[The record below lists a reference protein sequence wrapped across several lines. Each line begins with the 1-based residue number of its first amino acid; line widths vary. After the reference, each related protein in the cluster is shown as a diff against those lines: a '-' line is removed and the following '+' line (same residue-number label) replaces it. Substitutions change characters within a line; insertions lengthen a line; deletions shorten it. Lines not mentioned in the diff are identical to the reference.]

1 MGIGPIVPDLGR
13 HLRDEEDVAAGRRF
27 GRGGGQVL
35 LSGDSS
41 ASGSGDAGL
50 IPSIGSSVFGLHG
63 AGAAFEFAFVFG
75 DGVGSVVAGY
85 LDDVVGVGVAAG
97 CGEDGWECLEGVLS

>member
-1 MGIGPIVPDLGR
+1 M
-13 HLRDEEDVAAGRRF
+13 
-27 GRGGGQVL
+27 
-35 LSGDSS
+35 
-41 ASGSGDAGL
+41 
-50 IPSIGSSVFGLHG
+50 FGLHG